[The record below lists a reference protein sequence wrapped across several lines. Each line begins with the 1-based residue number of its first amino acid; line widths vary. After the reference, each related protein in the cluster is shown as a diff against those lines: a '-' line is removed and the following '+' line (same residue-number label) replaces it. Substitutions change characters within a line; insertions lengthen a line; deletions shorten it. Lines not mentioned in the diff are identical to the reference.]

1 MAAMDL
7 SPRAVIAGRYRVDTK
22 VGAGG
27 MGEVW
32 SGEHIG
38 IGVRVAVKT
47 LLPAAAINHEV
58 VARFKREAQ
67 LLGRIRSDH
76 VARVVD
82 FIADDVYG
90 LVLVMEFVEGD
101 PLSRLLQEK
110 TLSVEETLELGVDI
124 ASALLDL
131 HKSSIIHR
139 DLKPGNIIMAPLPD
153 GRRRAVVV
161 DFGVSRVMNDSTK
174 DEDEELTGIT
184 RADMAVGT
192 IEYMAP
198 EQILNSRNVTP
209 GSDIYAAGAILFR
222 AAAGRHVYGN
232 VQSDAE
238 LAQKKLTTES
248 TPLPLTRD
256 DKMAQGLARVVGKM
270 LKRRPSE
277 RYKSAEEVL
286 ADLVPVRDMARGAI
300 AELESTT
307 VDGKGVK
314 QAATAASATIPIPVA
329 GPTSGPVSAASA
341 PVSAASA
348 AAPVSAPVSAP
359 AVSSPVAQATPV
371 TPDATSVTASR
382 KLATPPERR
391 GVPLFVTVG
400 AVAAALAAG
409 VFFGPRLM
417 ALSGSPPEKP
427 GSTVPEAASGAATA
441 APAPSTTADPAPSTS
456 AAAMPSASANAPS
469 AEASAVPSAVPEAE
483 DAGPPKLGPPVHG
496 PLGGPKGG
504 SPGGPPGPPGPP
516 PGPKPVPPP
525 PPPLKPVEPPGL

>member
-1 MAAMDL
+1 MARMDL
-7 SPRAVIAGRYRVDTK
+7 TPGAVIAGRYRVDTK

-38 IGVRVAVKT
+38 IGVSVAVKT
-47 LLPAAAINHEV
+47 LLPAAAMNHEV
-58 VARFKREAQ
+58 VARFKREAY

-82 FIADDVYG
+82 FVADDVYG
-90 LVLVMEFVEGD
+90 LVLVMEFVGGD

-110 TLSVEETLELGVDI
+110 TLNVEETLELGVDI
-124 ASALLDL
+124 ASALKDL
-131 HKSSIIHR
+131 HKSNIIHR

-161 DFGVSRVMNDSTK
+161 DFGVSRLMSDSTK

-222 AAAGRHVYGN
+222 ASAGRHVYGN

-248 TPLPLTRD
+248 TALPLQRD
-256 DKMAQGLARVVGKM
+256 DKVSLGLAKVVGKM

-277 RYKSAEEVL
+277 RYKTADEVL

-307 VDGKGVK
+307 IDGAKAVKAAAMTVPMPGV
-314 QAATAASATIPIPVA
+314 AAAAAAAA
-329 GPTSGPVSAASA
+329 GPASGPVSAPASA
-341 PVSAASA
+341 PA
-348 AAPVSAPVSAP
+348 SAPVSAP
-359 AVSSPVAQATPV
+359 AVSAPVAQATPV
-371 TPDATSVTASR
+371 TPETTSVTASQP
-382 KLATPPERR
+382 LARPPERR
-391 GVPLFVTVG
+391 GVPVVVMVG

-409 VFFGPRLM
+409 VFLGPRLM
-417 ALSGSPPEKP
+417 APGAPALEKP

-441 APAPSTTADPAPSTS
+441 APAPTVAPSADPAPSAS
-456 AAAMPSASANAPS
+456 AAAMPSGSADAP
-469 AEASAVPSAVPEAE
+469 AAPSAVPSAAPA
-483 DAGPPKLGPPVHG
+483 DDDGGAPKPAIHGAGAPGALPKAA
-496 PLGGPKGG
+496 
-504 SPGGPPGPPGPP
+504 SPGGPLPA
-516 PGPKPVPPP
+516 PKPPVPAAPP
-525 PPPLKPVEPPGL
+525 KPAVVEPSGL